1 MAQSQPFGHLFYRSK
16 KILHLNSI
24 LQINAGNSNIWTD
37 PWFEGWEDIHSS
49 LNLSHNTQNLPNQV
63 SELWDP
69 HHFSWNAATVLS
81 TFSQPVAYQI
91 LQTSKVLSS
100 DPDNLC
106 WKPSTQ
112 GSCTTKEAYKCL
124 RSQAN
129 HILPSTGPRHIS
141 PPALLILNKTWK
153 HKTIPPRIK
162 AFTWRLLRHSLATG
176 LRAGLLSNNID
187 KACKMCGKIENDF
200 HLFFECDFARLVW
213 FSADP
218 PLRADC
224 LTPENDG
231 LQGMLHAILTTSFS
245 DSLLQQVLT
254 RLWYLWKA
262 CNDLRFNNK
271 KWSVHRVGFEVMAD
285 ITTSSPLDSIM
296 PIFRSS
302 QIPAPQAHRIQPFR
316 PQQALL
322 TSVNQMNSF
331 SLPTSFS
338 VQEHLQIRI
347 MSLTAAGCSDIAI
360 DPDRA
365 GVGSKIAGMGVFL
378 DLRNSSYACRVHI
391 TARVQVPTVILGELE
406 AIFWGVKCTAD
417 LLSEPFCWGTDSLLA
432 V

>member
-1 MAQSQPFGHLFYRSK
+1 
-16 KILHLNSI
+16 
-24 LQINAGNSNIWTD
+24 
-37 PWFEGWEDIHSS
+37 
-49 LNLSHNTQNLPNQV
+49 
-63 SELWDP
+63 
-69 HHFSWNAATVLS
+69 
-81 TFSQPVAYQI
+81 
-91 LQTSKVLSS
+91 
-100 DPDNLC
+100 
-106 WKPSTQ
+106 
-112 GSCTTKEAYKCL
+112 
-124 RSQAN
+124 
-129 HILPSTGPRHIS
+129 
-141 PPALLILNKTWK
+141 
-153 HKTIPPRIK
+153 
-162 AFTWRLLRHSLATG
+162 
-176 LRAGLLSNNID
+176 
-187 KACKMCGKIENDF
+187 
-200 HLFFECDFARLVW
+200 
-213 FSADP
+213 
-218 PLRADC
+218 
-224 LTPENDG
+224 
-231 LQGMLHAILTTSFS
+231 
-245 DSLLQQVLT
+245 
-254 RLWYLWKA
+254 
-262 CNDLRFNNK
+262 
-271 KWSVHRVGFEVMAD
+271 VGFEVMAD

-365 GVGSKIAGMGVFL
+365 GVGSKVAGMGVFL

-432 V
+432 VQYMQKDLHQVPWRLRAKISQLKLLQRNHPF